1 MKRILVQA
9 GHQRPLQPG
18 FETQTG
24 APGEAELVADIQHA
38 LVSLLNQ
45 DPDFHGIPAPGHID
59 PGVDVDGALYLHADG
74 AANLSA
80 GGYSVGYPRIEV
92 NRRLAQLIADE
103 IEKLPGHPHRRPDNN
118 TADMEFY
125 YGFRIVQT
133 PGPEVLVEH
142 GFVTNTAEH
151 QWLKA
156 HVNELA
162 RAEHN
167 ALRRFFGLT
176 VQPSSRTATGGQ
188 GTVMAPGLITADT
201 ALLAPSRTPVAQA
214 ESYLLA
220 RAHGGYSDADVRSI
234 VADYYAT
241 AAAAGLDPLL
251 VVAQMAEETAHLTSF
266 WSQRPRRNFAGIGVT
281 GKPGEGLSFPGLK
294 TAVDAHTG
302 RLLAYALPVGAGNE
316 DQNQLIKEA
325 LSFRPLPDR
334 LRGAAPTLRGLAGTW
349 AHDPHYA
356 DKLAG
361 VANDIRTH
369 AA

>member
-38 LVSLLNQ
+38 LVGLLNH

-59 PGVDVDGALYLHADG
+59 PNVDVDGALYLHADG
-74 AANLSA
+74 AANPSA
-80 GGYSVGYPRIEV
+80 GGYSVGYPPGFEV
-92 NRRLAQLIADE
+92 NSRLAQLIADE
-103 IEKLPGHPHRRPDNN
+103 IEKIPGHPHRRPDNN
-118 TADMEFY
+118 TNDMKFY
-125 YGFRIVQT
+125 YGFGIVQT

-156 HVNELA
+156 HVDELA

-176 VQPSSRTATGGQ
+176 VQPSSKIGTGGQ
-188 GTVMAPGLITADT
+188 GTVTTPVTADT
-201 ALLAPSRTPVAQA
+201 RLLAPSRAPAAQA
-214 ESYLLA
+214 GSYLLA
-220 RAHGGYSDADVRSI
+220 RAHGGYSDADVRSL
-234 VADYYAT
+234 VADYYAAAT
-241 AAAAGLDPLL
+241 AVGLDPLL

-266 WSQRPRRNFAGIGVT
+266 WSQRPRRNLAGIGVT
-281 GKPGEGLSFPGLK
+281 GKPGEGLSFPDLK
-294 TAVDAHTG
+294 TAVDAHAG
-302 RLLAYALPVGAGNE
+302 RLLAYALPVGAGNQ

-325 LSFRPLPDR
+325 LSFRPLPDQ
-334 LRGAAPTLRGLAGTW
+334 LRGAAPTLQGLAGTW

-356 DKLAG
+356 DKLAS
-361 VANDIRTH
+361 VANDIRT
-369 AA
+369 AVS

>member
-18 FETQTG
+18 FEAQTG

-38 LVSLLNQ
+38 LVGLLNH

-59 PGVDVDGALYLHADG
+59 PNVDVDGALYLHADG
-74 AANLSA
+74 AANPSA
-80 GGYSVGYPRIEV
+80 GGYSVGYPPGFEV
-92 NRRLAQLIADE
+92 NSRLAQLIADE
-103 IEKLPGHPHRRPDNN
+103 IEKIPGHPHRRPDNN
-118 TADMEFY
+118 TNDMKFY
-125 YGFRIVQT
+125 YGFGIVQT

-151 QWLKA
+151 QWLRA
-156 HVNELA
+156 HVDELA

-176 VQPSSRTATGGQ
+176 VQPSSKVGTGGQ
-188 GTVMAPGLITADT
+188 GTVTTPVTADT
-201 ALLAPSRTPVAQA
+201 RLLAPSRAPAAQA

-220 RAHGGYSDADVRSI
+220 RAHGGYSDADVRSL
-234 VADYYAT
+234 VADYYAAAT
-241 AAAAGLDPLL
+241 AVGLDPLL

-266 WSQRPRRNFAGIGVT
+266 WSQRPRRNLAGIGVT
-281 GKPGEGLSFPGLK
+281 GKPGEGLSFPDLK

-302 RLLAYALPVGAGNE
+302 RLLAYALPVGAGNQ

-325 LSFRPLPDR
+325 LSFRPLPDQ
-334 LRGAAPTLRGLAGTW
+334 LRGAAPTLQGLAGTW

-361 VANDIRTH
+361 VANGIRTH

>member
-1 MKRILVQA
+1 
-9 GHQRPLQPG
+9 
-18 FETQTG
+18 
-24 APGEAELVADIQHA
+24 
-38 LVSLLNQ
+38 
-45 DPDFHGIPAPGHID
+45 
-59 PGVDVDGALYLHADG
+59 
-74 AANLSA
+74 
-80 GGYSVGYPRIEV
+80 
-92 NRRLAQLIADE
+92 
-103 IEKLPGHPHRRPDNN
+103 
-118 TADMEFY
+118 
-125 YGFRIVQT
+125 
-133 PGPEVLVEH
+133 VLVEH

-156 HVNELA
+156 HVDELA

-176 VQPSSRTATGGQ
+176 VQPSSKVGTGGQ
-188 GTVMAPGLITADT
+188 GTVTTPVTADSR
-201 ALLAPSRTPVAQA
+201 LLAPSRAPAAQA

-220 RAHGGYSDADVRSI
+220 RAHGGYSDADVRSL
-234 VADYYAT
+234 VADYYAAAT
-241 AAAAGLDPLL
+241 AVGLDPLL

-266 WSQRPRRNFAGIGVT
+266 WSQRPRRNLAGIGVT
-281 GKPGEGLSFPGLK
+281 GKPGEGLSFPDLK

-302 RLLAYALPVGAGNE
+302 RLLAYALPVGAGNQ

-325 LSFRPLPDR
+325 LSFRPLPDQ

-356 DKLAG
+356 DKLAS